1 MGSAHVVDRMKSSK
15 ALETAT
21 FAARVGTVIRGK
33 WTIDRLLGVGGMA
46 AVYGASHRNG
56 KRVALKILHASLAT
70 DPIVCERFLREAYVS
85 NKVNHSAAVQVMDDD
100 VTEQGEPFLIMDLLD
115 GETVRDAWKKAGRTM
130 PIGRAL
136 QICERIA
143 DCLASCHAIGIVH
156 RDLKPANVFITHDG
170 EVKLIDFGVAQMRAL
185 GRETSAAGTAFGTPA
200 YMSPEQA
207 MGLVD
212 KLDGRSDLFSLGAM
226 LHALTTGHRI
236 NAGRT
241 EQEALRMAATKPVPS
256 VALVAPHLPPDLI
269 RTIDKSLSWDRKSRF
284 KDAREMQGALLE
296 LMPAHGVRPLP
307 SRPPPHPNEVVAPP
321 PPPKPV
327 FEPAAE
333 SASPQIQS
341 QVVAT
346 TAAIATGPG
355 MSPSAFPA
363 DMPEVASSADV
374 VEGPAAAPSAVSVPD
389 MDELLEAASSIEER
403 EGHSLLRAPVEL
415 PAEPTAH
422 GSLALTPIPHVLV
435 YMLDHVLTGT
445 VVLDGLPGDN
455 VLYFRAGV
463 PVKMYLSEPVSLLGE
478 VFVQGELV
486 SPDVIEASAREAR
499 RLGVLLGEHLVAGG
513 IVTRDELDWAL
524 ETQLL
529 QNLTKLANL
538 PGTMT
543 YSYYGDVDLLQGWG
557 DEKFAPS
564 SALNPALVC
573 VRHWADHARIT
584 ATLAR
589 LGGRP
594 LALHRDA
601 EVDRLALLP
610 DEQLLLETLRL
621 SEPSLGELRS
631 LGLAPEATV
640 SSLVY
645 MLAVTRQLECTAR
658 SKGPMGLRARL
669 PHDSTPPESIQ
680 PLASIRPSAPVPSVA
695 PPSSPAAL
703 APVPSVAP
711 SSSESAPSSP
721 PPPPSVIPSSSS
733 RPREAT
739 APDSSPRPSSR
750 MPAFRPASRP
760 ADPSSEGPKS
770 PSPPQIRPIDPTKAT
785 LVRARA
791 SSLPPEPSAI
801 DEQWFRSLPP
811 PAEPARSVEFS
822 SSEAA
827 TAKSHP
833 TELAPFSKD
842 E

>member
-21 FAARVGTVIRGK
+21 FAARVGTVIKGK

-46 AVYGASHRNG
+46 AVYAASHRNG

-143 DCLASCHAIGIVH
+143 DCLASCHAVGIVH
-156 RDLKPANVFITHDG
+156 RDLKPANVFITHEG
-170 EVKLIDFGVAQMRAL
+170 EIKLIDFGVAQMRAL

-212 KLDGRSDLFSLGAM
+212 QLDGRSDLFSLGAM

-256 VALVAPHLPPDLI
+256 VALLAPHLSADLI

-284 KDAREMQGALLE
+284 KDAREMQAALLA

-327 FEPAAE
+327 FDPAPAE
-333 SASPQIQS
+333 AVSPQIQS

-346 TAAIATGPG
+346 TSAIGASPG

-363 DMPEVASSADV
+363 GVPEVASSASV
-374 VEGPAAAPSAVSVPD
+374 VEGPAAAPSGVSVPD
-389 MDELLEAASSIEER
+389 MDALLEVASSIEER

-415 PAEPTAH
+415 PPEPTAH

-455 VLYFRAGV
+455 VLYFRDGV
-463 PVKMYLSEPVSLLGE
+463 PVKMYLSDPVSLLGE

-486 SPDVIEASAREAR
+486 APDVVEASAREAR
-499 RLGVLLGEHLVAGG
+499 RLGVLLGEHLVARGL
-513 IVTRDELDWAL
+513 VTRDELDWAL

-557 DEKFAPS
+557 DDKFAPS
-564 SALNPALVC
+564 AALNPVLVS
-573 VRHWADHARIT
+573 VRHWSDRARISS
-584 ATLAR
+584 TLAR

-610 DEQLLLETLRL
+610 DEQLLLETIRL

-631 LGLAPEATV
+631 LGLAPDETV

-645 MLAVTRQLECTAR
+645 VLAVTRQLECTAR
-658 SKGPMGLRARL
+658 TKGPMGQSGRL
-669 PHDSTPPESIQ
+669 PHDSSPPESIQ

-695 PPSSPAAL
+695 PAA
-703 APVPSVAP
+703 
-711 SSSESAPSSP
+711 SATSLVSRGESSP
-721 PPPPSVIPSSSS
+721 PSSVVPSSSS
-733 RPREAT
+733 RPREPA
-739 APDSSPRPSSR
+739 AQDSSPRPSSR

-760 ADPSSEGPKS
+760 ADPSNDGPKS

-785 LVRARA
+785 LVRARL

-801 DEQWFRSLPP
+801 DEQWFRSVPP
-811 PAEPARSVEFS
+811 PPEVARPVEFS

-827 TAKSHP
+827 TTKSNL
-833 TELAPFSKD
+833 TEIAPFLED